1 MSQLFSSLGSFFS
14 SPAAAP
20 AISGASS
27 GLGLLGN
34 LISGISSQKEQNLL
48 TTQQDKIANLTPSQL
63 TSMVT
68 SAEAPINQGLIQD
81 VGNTVQADVASRG
94 LSQAPGI
101 FASEESQA
109 LAPYEQQNYQT
120 ALSQVMQQLGLPL
133 QYAGVISEL
142 LKGQQT
148 NLSPSLAL
156 FLKSLQQPNTGNSAQ
171 LQNLI
176 QGASG
181 GAIGGTPQ
189 IGLQQLFDS
198 TGSDSG
204 TTPDLSGLDSSFG

>member
-1 MSQLFSSLGSFFS
+1 MSQLFSSLGSFFGS
-14 SPAAAP
+14 SAAAP
-20 AISGASS
+20 VISGASS

-48 TTQQDKIANLTPSQL
+48 TTQQNKIANLTPSQL

-142 LKGQQT
+142 LKGKQT

-156 FLKSLQQPNTGNSAQ
+156 FLKSLQGGTGGGGGTAITNPIQ
-171 LQNLI
+171 LLNLI
-176 QGASG
+176 QGTSD
-181 GAIGGTPQ
+181 TP
-189 IGLQQLFDS
+189 S
-198 TGSDSG
+198 TGIVSDFG
-204 TTPDLSGLDSSFG
+204 TTPDLDSAGFSS

>member
-20 AISGASS
+20 VISGASS

-34 LISGISSQKEQNLL
+34 LISGVEGQKEQNLL

-94 LSQAPGI
+94 LSQAPGV

-156 FLKSLQQPNTGNSAQ
+156 FLKSLQGGAGGGGAIPGASTPNYTQ
-171 LQNLI
+171 LLDLI
-176 QGASG
+176 QGTSPG
-181 GAIGGTPQ
+181 G
-189 IGLQQLFDS
+189 DS
-198 TGSDSG
+198 LSDFG
-204 TTPDLSGLDSSFG
+204 TTPDLDLSGLVPASA